1 MLFYVPFRNRKVE
14 SVLLN
19 FIRTCTVLIC
29 TFTKK
34 TEILFCFSSSRFI
47 CNNSRKMSGLIKV
60 SVLFSA
66 CVYYIKLHMFLF
78 IWFCFCFCFCFC
90 FFVFVFLLLFLST
103 LSSQSQV
110 QENRCVKTSLVD
122 FLSCD
127 TFQRCNKQLHNF
139 IILKHFKDLTISSF
153 SFTKARK
160 KQRFCFSSLFL
171 NQGSIETWVFT
182 WEYKWFYIFLYY
194 FKFVW

>member
-1 MLFYVPFRNRKVE
+1 MPVFLLFYVPFRNRKVE

-19 FIRTCTVLIC
+19 FIRICTVLIC

-78 IWFCFCFCFCFC
+78 LWFVFA
-90 FFVFVFLLLFLST
+90 FVFLLLFCVCVFAFVFVKIV
-103 LSSQSQV
+103 QSVTSAREQV
-110 QENRCVKTSLVD
+110 CEDIVSRFFV
-122 FLSCD
+122 
-127 TFQRCNKQLHNF
+127 
-139 IILKHFKDLTISSF
+139 ISHIS
-153 SFTKARK
+153 
-160 KQRFCFSSLFL
+160 
-171 NQGSIETWVFT
+171 NM
-182 WEYKWFYIFLYY
+182 
-194 FKFVW
+194 